1 LLAAPRA
8 PPTCVWF
15 NGYGV
20 MGFAVVSLPS
30 VVNIETAGPSP
41 RDHVNQSNT
50 VPIRIKSRMATDGT
64 ATVGTATSGTAT
76 AGTDTAG
83 TATAG
88 TATAGTA
95 TAGTLGTSKPKTGRR
110 GTRSG

>member
-1 LLAAPRA
+1 MLAAPCA
-8 PPTCVWF
+8 PSTCVWF

-30 VVNIETAGPSP
+30 VVKIETTGPST

-64 ATVGTATSGTAT
+64 ATAGTATSGTAT
-76 AGTDTAG
+76 AGTGTAG
-83 TATAG
+83 TNLCQNINA
-88 TATAGTA
+88 
-95 TAGTLGTSKPKTGRR
+95 LSHFQKTF
-110 GTRSG
+110 TCPNV